1 MSVLKN
7 TTFQDGFFY
16 LIEMKK
22 LPLYLQILIAMAVG
36 IGFGYFFLFVGQ
48 AQIITDWVK
57 PWGTIFIRLLKLIA
71 IPLVFISLIKGIC
84 QMQDF
89 AKLSRLGLRTLAV
102 YMVTTLLAVIM
113 GVGMVSLIQ
122 PGKMF
127 PHEKAAT
134 YKEMYAE
141 NLEAGL
147 ENAEKIKETGP
158 LSFIVD
164 MVPENLL
171 AAGSDNSVML
181 QVIFVAILVGIA
193 IVLIGGETANV
204 LSPIIE
210 ATNTVILKIIDLI
223 MLTAPVGVFALMA
236 GLIAD
241 MGGDGEMFA
250 SLGLYALTVV
260 ITLFLIAFI
269 FYPVLLKLIVKY
281 NIKDFLKGV
290 FPIQLMAFSTSSS
303 AATLPFTMEHSQ
315 KALGVPEET
324 ASFVFPVGT
333 TINMDGT
340 SAYQAVAILFIAQI
354 FGMDLTFAQ
363 ILSVVFL
370 TVLASIGTP
379 GVPGASV
386 VMTVMVLTTVGIPA
400 EGLVLILGIDRPLDM
415 LRTVVN
421 VTGDVFVAKLVQPK
435 QTRQEP
441 A

>member
-1 MSVLKN
+1 
-7 TTFQDGFFY
+7 
-16 LIEMKK
+16 
-22 LPLYLQILIAMAVG
+22 
-36 IGFGYFFLFVGQ
+36 
-48 AQIITDWVK
+48 
-57 PWGTIFIRLLKLIA
+57 
-71 IPLVFISLIKGIC
+71 LIKGIS

-89 AKLSRLGLRTLAV
+89 AKLSRLGLRTLAI

-158 LSFIVD
+158 LSFIID

-171 AAGSDNSVML
+171 AAGSDNSAML

-193 IVLIGGETANV
+193 IVLIGGETAKV

-223 MLTAPVGVFALMA
+223 MLAAPVGVFALMA

-324 ASFVFPVGT
+324 ASFVFPVDT

-354 FGMDLTFAQ
+354 FGMDLSFAQ

>member
-1 MSVLKN
+1 M
-7 TTFQDGFFY
+7 F
-16 LIEMKK
+16 KK
-22 LPLYLQILIAMAVG
+22 LPLYLKILLAMAVG
-36 IGFGYFFLFVGQ
+36 IGIGYIFLLVGQ
-48 AQIITDWVK
+48 EKIIHDWIK

-71 IPLVFISLIKGIC
+71 IPLVFISLIKGIS

-89 AKLSRLGLRTLAV
+89 ARLSRLGLRTLLTYILTTIIAV
-102 YMVTTLLAVIM
+102 SM
-113 GVGMVSLIQ
+113 GIAMVSIIQ
-122 PGKMF
+122 PGKIF
-127 PHEKAAT
+127 PKEKAVS
-134 YKEMYAE
+134 YQEMYAE

-147 ENAEKIKETGP
+147 ENVEKLKETGP

-171 AAGSDNSVML
+171 EAGSNNAAML
-181 QVIFVAILVGIA
+181 QVIFVAILIGIA
-193 IVLIGGETANV
+193 IILLGGKTAKVLA
-204 LSPIIE
+204 PIIE
-210 ATNTVILKIIDLI
+210 ATNDVILKIIDLI
-223 MLTAPVGVFALMA
+223 MQFAPVGVFALMA
-236 GLIAD
+236 TMIAD
-241 MGGDGEMFA
+241 FGGDAEMFA
-250 SLGLYALTVV
+250 SLGLYALTV
-260 ITLFLIAFI
+260 IATLFIIAFL
-269 FYPVLLKLIVKY
+269 FYPLLSKLLVKY
-281 NIKDFLKGV
+281 NIKDFIKGV
-290 FPIQLMAFSTSSS
+290 FPIQLVAFSSSSS

-315 KALGVPEET
+315 KELGVSEET

-386 VMTVMVLTTVGIPA
+386 VMTVMVLTSVGIPV

-421 VTGDVFVAKLVQPK
+421 VTGDVFVAKLMDKNTPTTQ
-435 QTRQEP
+435 Q
-441 A
+441 